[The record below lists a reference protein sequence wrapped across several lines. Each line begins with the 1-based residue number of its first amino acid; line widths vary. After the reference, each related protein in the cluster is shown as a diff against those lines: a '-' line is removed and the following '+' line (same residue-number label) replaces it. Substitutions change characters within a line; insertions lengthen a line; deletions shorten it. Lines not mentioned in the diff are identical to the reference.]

1 MRKCDVQYPDS
12 SCGGCHFVT
21 KPEAGVRNEES
32 ESLMGANLIV
42 HECIANVFHQA
53 VEPLGILWVIEE
65 IRRIVLGFYRVHSPA
80 NLFQFPGN
88 PRASDSILDLGW
100 CGLTVPALS
109 LSLSH

>member
-1 MRKCDVQYPDS
+1 
-12 SCGGCHFVT
+12 
-21 KPEAGVRNEES
+21 
-32 ESLMGANLIV
+32 MGANLIV

-88 PRASDSILDLGW
+88 PRASDLILDLGGA
-100 CGLTVPALS
+100 GLPFQLFLS
-109 LSLSH
+109 LYLIDITRNDRCAERFGKSFDSGRQRFYSSLIHPG